1 MINLVDTPGHVDFT
15 GKVTRALRIID
26 GALILVDAVE
36 GVMVQTETVTRQA
49 LQEFVRPVLF
59 INKIDRLIRELR
71 LGSEQ
76 IEKKLSQIINDF
88 NTLID
93 MYADR
98 KYRDAWKVSASK
110 GSVAFGSAL
119 HRWGFTV
126 PTISEQDLRFRNI
139 VRFYEEDEID
149 KLHEVLPVHKAI
161 FNMIVY
167 NLPSPIEAQRYR
179 IPKIWRGTIE
189 SEIGSAM
196 MECDEE
202 GPSVIYVNKVLVDP
216 HAKLISVGRIFS
228 GTVREGSELY
238 LVSAEKK
245 QRIQQV
251 NMYMGDRREVVKEV
265 SAGNIVGLL
274 CPETTIG
281 ETIVEAD
288 YWDKIVPFEEIRYIS
303 EPVVTIAVE
312 AEFLKDLPRLV
323 KAMEKLSVQDPNLS
337 VIINPETGE
346 YLLSGMGELHLEIA
360 IKDIQKTGIRCIAS
374 PPTVVYRET
383 VKKAGKQNTA
393 RSLDKKELVTM
404 FVEPIDEKTVALFT
418 QGIISPSRDRKY
430 ISNVLRNK
438 AGWPEEETER
448 ILSLN
453 KYGNLFMT
461 KTDLEDLP
469 PEVKETIISEMNR
482 ICSAGPLS
490 EEPLRGIRIEVVNL
504 EIGEATPKSPTGIA
518 SLIRNATIDSFL
530 SGSPTL
536 LEPIYKIQI
545 NIPSEYIGVVTNLFA
560 QRRGHIQSMKQTDH
574 IATIVGRIPVAES
587 FGLANELRSK
597 TSGRAFWQTQFE
609 TWQEV
614 HSKLLSNT
622 VGKIRKRKG
631 LPPPTETKNEQS

>member
-1 MINLVDTPGHVDFT
+1 
-15 GKVTRALRIID
+15 
-26 GALILVDAVE
+26 LILVDAVE

-49 LQEFVRPVLF
+49 LQEFVKPVLF

-93 MYADR
+93 MYAD
-98 KYRDAWKVSASK
+98 KEYRDAWKVSASK

-126 PTISEQDLRFRNI
+126 PTISEQDLKFQNI
-139 VRFYEEDEID
+139 VRFYEENEID
-149 KLHEVLPVHKAI
+149 KLHEILPVHKAI

-179 IPKIWRGTIE
+179 IPKIWQGALE

-196 MECDEE
+196 MECNEE

-228 GTVREGSELY
+228 GTVTEGSELY
-238 LVSAEKK
+238 LVSAGKK

-274 CPETTIG
+274 CPETAIG

-288 YWDKIVPFEEIRYIS
+288 YWDKIVPFEGIRYVS

-323 KAMEKLSVQDPNLS
+323 KAMEKLPIQDPNLS

-383 VKKAGKQNTA
+383 VKKAGKQTTA
-393 RSLDKKELVTM
+393 KSLDEKELVTIL
-404 FVEPIDEKTVALFT
+404 VEPIDEKTIDLFS
-418 QGIISPSRDRKY
+418 QGIISPNRDLKY

-438 AGWPEEETER
+438 ADWPEEETKR

-461 KTDLEDLP
+461 KTDLRDLP
-469 PEVKETIISEMNR
+469 SETKETIISEMNR

-490 EEPLRGIRIEVVNL
+490 EEPLRGIKIEVVDL
-504 EIGEATPKSPTGIA
+504 EIGGAIPQSPTGIA
-518 SLIRNATIDSFL
+518 FLIRKATIDSFL
-530 SGSPTL
+530 SASPTL
-536 LEPIYKIQI
+536 LEPIYKIQV
-545 NIPSEYIGVVTNLFA
+545 NIPSEYIGVITNLLA
-560 QRRGHIQSMKQTDH
+560 QRRGQIQGMKQTDH

-609 TWQEV
+609 TWQEI

-631 LPPPTETKNEQS
+631 LPPPTETNNKHS

>member
-1 MINLVDTPGHVDFT
+1 
-15 GKVTRALRIID
+15 
-26 GALILVDAVE
+26 
-36 GVMVQTETVTRQA
+36 VQTETVTRQA
-49 LQEFVRPVLF
+49 LQEFVKPVLF
-59 INKIDRLIRELR
+59 INKIDRLIKELR

-98 KYRDAWKVSASK
+98 EYRDAWKVSASK

-126 PTISEQDLRFRNI
+126 PMISEQDLKFQNI
-139 VRFYEEDEID
+139 VRFYEENRIDE
-149 KLHEVLPVHKAI
+149 LREVLPVHKAI
-161 FNMIVY
+161 FNMIVSS
-167 NLPSPIEAQRYR
+167 LPNPIEAQRYR
-179 IPKIWRGTIE
+179 IPKIWQGALE

-196 MECDEE
+196 MECDEK
-202 GPSVIYVNKVLVDP
+202 GPSVMYVNKVLVDP

-228 GTVREGSELY
+228 GTVAEGSELY
-238 LVSAEKK
+238 LVSAGKK

-274 CPETTIG
+274 CPEIAIG

-288 YWDKIVPFEEIRYIS
+288 YWDKIVPFEGIRYVS

-323 KAMEKLSVQDPNLS
+323 KAMERLSIQDPNLS

-360 IKDIQKTGIRCIAS
+360 IKDIQKTGIKCIAS

-383 VKKAGKQNTA
+383 VKKAGKQTTA
-393 RSLDKKELVTM
+393 KSLDEKERVSIM
-404 FVEPIDEKTVALFT
+404 VEPIDEKTIVLFT
-418 QGIISPSRDRKY
+418 QGIISPNRDLKQ

-438 AGWPEEETER
+438 ADWPEEETKR

-461 KTDLEDLP
+461 KTDLRDLTS
-469 PEVKETIISEMNR
+469 ETRETIVSEMNR

-490 EEPLRGIRIEVVNL
+490 EEPLRGVKIEVVDL
-504 EIGEATPKSPTGIA
+504 KIGEEIPQSPTGIA
-518 SLIRNATIDSFL
+518 FLIRNGTIDSFL
-530 SGSPTL
+530 SASPTL
-536 LEPIYKIQI
+536 LEPIYKIQV
-545 NIPSEYIGVVTNLFA
+545 NIL
-560 QRRGHIQSMKQTDH
+560 
-574 IATIVGRIPVAES
+574 
-587 FGLANELRSK
+587 
-597 TSGRAFWQTQFE
+597 
-609 TWQEV
+609 
-614 HSKLLSNT
+614 HSVNYS
-622 VGKIRKRKG
+622 
-631 LPPPTETKNEQS
+631 